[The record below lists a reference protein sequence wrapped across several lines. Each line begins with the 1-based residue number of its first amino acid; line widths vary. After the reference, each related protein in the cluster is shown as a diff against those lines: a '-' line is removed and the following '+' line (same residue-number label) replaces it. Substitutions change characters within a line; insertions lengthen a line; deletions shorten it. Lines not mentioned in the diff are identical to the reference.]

1 MDISQCRSR
10 GREALGQAAYSTK
23 KLVLLHTGVMAGAG
37 LAVSLLQY
45 ALSLGIGDTGGL
57 GGLGDRAILE
67 TLQSL
72 LQLANGLLMPFWQIG
87 LVAAAICMVRSRNFG
102 PGTLLEGFRHFG
114 PVLRVNLLRWGI
126 YLVVMILAV
135 QVASTVF
142 VMTPLASDLYKITEQ
157 MLETGVTDLSA
168 VLSPEAMQALLLKML
183 PFMVGGVLL
192 FLIPVAYRLRM
203 MDYIVMDTPQLGAFY
218 ALRLSL
224 YMTRRKCRQLFR
236 LDLSF
241 WWFYVLEVLAVAVCY
256 GDLLLGLAGVQL
268 PGSAEV
274 WSLATYA
281 LGLLLQLG
289 LYGWKKDLL
298 AATYAA
304 AYEAL
309 LPPPPQ
315 GKE

>member
-1 MDISQCRSR
+1 MNLSQCRSR
-10 GREALGQAAYSTK
+10 GREALGRVAYSTR
-23 KLVLLHTGVMAGAG
+23 KLVLLHTGVLAGAG
-37 LAVSLLQY
+37 LLVSLLSC

-57 GGLGDRAILE
+57 GGLDDRAILE

-87 LVAAAICMVRSRNFG
+87 LVAAAICLVRGRDFG
-102 PGTLLEGFRHFG
+102 PKTLLEGFRHFG

-126 YLVVMILAV
+126 YFVMMILAM

-142 VMTPLASDLYKITEQ
+142 VMTPLAGDLYKITEQ
-157 MLETGVTDLSA
+157 MLETGVTDLSV

-183 PFMVGGVLL
+183 PFMLGAALL
-192 FLIPVAYRLRM
+192 FLVPVAYRLRM
-203 MDYIVMDTPQLGAFY
+203 MDYVVMDTPQLGAFY

-224 YMTRRKCRQLFR
+224 YMTRKKCKQLFR

-241 WWFYVLEVLAVAVCY
+241 WWFYVLEALTLAVCY
-256 GDLLLGLAGVQL
+256 GDLLLGFAGVQL
-268 PGSAEV
+268 PGSAQV
-274 WSLATYA
+274 WSLVTYA
-281 LGLLLQLG
+281 LGILLQLG
-289 LYGWKKDLL
+289 LYVWKKDLL

-315 GKE
+315 ENK